1 MSELRNHGPNVELIP
16 PQYATN
22 KSRAQLGHSDQ
33 QWEQRIV
40 AELDSALNKWSGSLP
55 NHRKPPRLLPCFC
68 SFLEQDAHGRGGW
81 GFAPVRWNPE
91 QENELFLIQAA
102 TIGGF
107 YYLHQIAVHR
117 SFMARPSSSRRE
129 SPISPLSTIICVNA
143 ARAAIQVVEVV
154 YHRTGNPT
162 HGNMV
167 RPSPSPPSHDEA

>member
-1 MSELRNHGPNVELIP
+1 MGRLASQPSSVFLFFAFL
-16 PQYATN
+16 
-22 KSRAQLGHSDQ
+22 
-33 QWEQRIV
+33 
-40 AELDSALNKWSGSLP
+40 LDVCDVPTTAI
-55 NHRKPPRLLPCFC
+55 
-68 SFLEQDAHGRGGW
+68 
-81 GFAPVRWNPE
+81 VRWNPE

-117 SFMARPSSSRRE
+117 SFMTRPSSSRRE

-154 YHRTGNPT
+154 YNRTGNPT

-167 RPSPSPPSHDEA
+167 RPSPPSHDEIR